1 MDVVLG
7 ITLAGSF
14 VGGAV
19 LGAKGARS
27 LATRV
32 FDRRIERWLA
42 YRDAADGPYVHLSR
56 GTLASRS
63 RRRGAAPRTP
73 AQVAFDPI
81 ATARTF
87 S

>member
-42 YRDAADGPYVHLSR
+42 YRDAADGPYVHLTR
-56 GTLASRS
+56 GTPAAPSRL
-63 RRRGAAPRTP
+63 GAAARTSAP
-73 AQVAFDPI
+73 VAFDPI